1 MEVLHL
7 VFETEY
13 DDKKDWNREIKTC
26 RTETCRKVNLTKANC
41 KANLHAPRICDVVQ
55 FFFCGR
61 VCRKSQWLYSICV
74 D

>member
-13 DDKKDWNREIKTC
+13 DDKKDWNREVKTC

-55 FFFCGR
+55 FFFVEEFVGSLSGYIPS
-61 VCRKSQWLYSICV
+61 V
-74 D
+74 